1 MAPKGEVHA
10 RERERGA
17 NKERWAPKS
26 AGRSTEQ
33 AQVGYTSHG
42 VTDNDIFM
50 LPSSDFQLLGVI
62 TIVAALV
69 RLFRIYQPSS
79 VVFDEVQ

>member
-1 MAPKGEVHA
+1 MSPKSEVHA
-10 RERERGA
+10 RSGERGA
-17 NKERWAPKS
+17 DKEKWAPS
-26 AGRSTEQ
+26 IAGRSTEQ
-33 AQVGYTSHG
+33 EPVSYTSHG

-50 LPSSDFQLLGVI
+50 LPPSDLQILGVI
-62 TIVAALV
+62 TLVAALV

>member
-1 MAPKGEVHA
+1 MAPKGDVGA
-10 RERERGA
+10 RSGESDLS
-17 NKERWAPKS
+17 KERWAANGADNSREQES
-26 AGRSTEQ
+26 A
-33 AQVGYTSHG
+33 GYTSHG
-42 VTDNDIFM
+42 VTDNDIFK
-50 LPSSDFQLLGVI
+50 LPSSDLQILGVI